1 MEIKQKKWF
10 FIYNINI
17 FFKMKIKHKVI
28 KEFQYLS
35 PDKKIFI
42 LKVGTILQEYNYT
55 VKSEIIPIDR
65 DIIDNNPEFFEVVDW
80 KSELL
85 THMKVN
91 KLPTPAQLHKKIVPF
106 IEEMVLSSIQQNSGQ
121 NSSPVSVVDE
131 SKVKELEW
139 KEIDLNNR
147 EKRIKDKEEEI
158 DIRLKRVEKR
168 EEDHKTE
175 LKDLDKKE
183 DELRQRSRELT
194 EKQIDLEDKIQDLNE
209 KERNFDRSVLESS
222 KDLDIKYV
230 ELQSK
235 IDKDLRSVS
244 EKEKDLEV
252 LSKELK
258 RREEKLLQR
267 ESDIVEVEKA
277 LQIKIEEIN
286 LEEESLMKLDQEIK
300 DWEKMHWKFQRNTIP
315 KSAIPETVSEE
326 LKAKYPGIE
335 NLNNKSE

>member
-1 MEIKQKKWF
+1 
-10 FIYNINI
+10 
-17 FFKMKIKHKVI
+17 MKIKHKVI

-55 VKSEIIPIDR
+55 VKSEIIPIDK

-85 THMKVN
+85 THMKVQ
-91 KLPTPAQLHKKIVPF
+91 KFPTPAQFHKKIVPF
-106 IEEMVLSSIQQNSGQ
+106 IEEMVLSSIQQNSS
-121 NSSPVSVVDE
+121 NSSAPTLGD

-147 EKRIKDKEEEI
+147 ERRIKDKEEEI

-168 EEDHKTE
+168 EEDHKSE
-175 LKDLDKKE
+175 LKNLDKKE
-183 DELRQRSRELT
+183 DDLRQRSRDLT

-209 KERNFDRSVLESS
+209 KERNFDRSILESS
-222 KDLDIKYV
+222 KDLDVKYA
-230 ELQSK
+230 ELQAK
-235 IDKDLRSVS
+235 IDKDIREVT

-258 RREEKLLQR
+258 RREEKLNQR
-267 ESDIVEVEKA
+267 EADIVEVEKT
-277 LQIKIEEIN
+277 LKLKIEEIN
-286 LEEESLMKLDQEIK
+286 LEEASLMKLDQEIK
-300 DWEKMHWKFQRNTIP
+300 DWENSHWKFKRSTIP
-315 KSAIPETVSEE
+315 PSAIPESISSELRE
-326 LKAKYPGIE
+326 KFGL
-335 NLNNKSE
+335 